1 MMIER
6 LRIRTLPFHKEG
18 NLETGKSITLDIAN
32 DRAQGLGG
40 KRARGCL
47 IENVAGAAFTGT
59 LVARIFN
66 GDDWSAEIP
75 LAQGAHINIKYEDYV
90 FVELVRIRAEDGPIY
105 YKVTAVPGIPE
116 DWELVEM
123 GVIPEEEG
131 GEG

>member
-1 MMIER
+1 MILNR
-6 LRIRTLPFHKEG
+6 LPIRSLPFYKEG
-18 NLETGKSITLDIAN
+18 DLDTGKEVEIDIMN
-32 DRAQGLGG
+32 DRAQGLG

-47 IENVAGAAFTGT
+47 VENVAGAAFTGT
-59 LVARIFN
+59 LVVRIFN

-90 FVELVRIRAEDGPIY
+90 FVELVRIRARDGPIY

-131 GEG
+131 GES

>member
-1 MMIER
+1 MILNR
-6 LRIRTLPFHKEG
+6 LPIRSLPFHKEDD
-18 NLETGKSITLDIAN
+18 LDTGKEIEIDIMN
-32 DRAQGLGG
+32 DRAQGLG

-90 FVELVRIRAEDGPIY
+90 FVELVRIRARDGPIY

-131 GEG
+131 GES